1 MVTFFAIGYYF
12 AHLSGIFGGCVLALV
27 NHRKERQ
34 THIQFLHLMT
44 MVIVNYVM
52 VNILLL
58 LPNFMQMDNSTV
70 MIVGSFTI
78 VLMASNIGFL
88 IFFFEIF
95 SGDVKVW
102 RLSHGVIS
110 ITGVFTLMLA
120 SYFFGDF
127 SLMHTP
133 VVREGVLIFL
143 WSPFSYLFMV
153 PQITL
158 LATWTLRELRTSIK
172 ETKSYRHRNQLKLMA
187 RGVATAFLVGPL
199 LSFMGDAIS
208 LYFSAEVGLWISEFA
223 GFLFMSLGIAFI
235 LLSYALDNSLLF
247 LQPNK
252 VERLLVIHESGM
264 PLFDY
269 EFKAFQNDDVNEMM
283 LSGLILA
290 IKTVASEVLGKNG
303 ILEEIKF
310 RGMEILLLVHEEIIF
325 MLIAQKRSSFLRSAL
340 RKFSQAFIAEF
351 GNTLT
356 SYEIDQKKYTVISWE
371 LEKNFGLIS

>member
-1 MVTFFAIGYYF
+1 MVTAFAVGYYF
-12 AHLSGIFGGCVLALV
+12 AHLSGILGGIVLALV
-27 NHRKERQ
+27 NYRKERQ
-34 THIQFLHLMT
+34 THIRFLHLMT
-44 MVIVNYVM
+44 MVIVNYVL

-58 LPNFMQMDNSTV
+58 LPNFIEINTGLKV
-70 MIVGSFTI
+70 IGALTI
-78 VLMASNIGFL
+78 VLMASNIGLL

-110 ITGVFTLMLA
+110 ITGVSTLFLVSA
-120 SYFFGDF
+120 ISGDY
-127 SLMHTP
+127 SLMHAP
-133 VVREGVLIFL
+133 VVREGVVIFL
-143 WSPFSYLFMV
+143 WSPLSYLFLV
-153 PQITL
+153 PQISL
-158 LATWTLRELRTSIK
+158 LTIWTLRELLTSIK
-172 ETKSYRHRNQLKLMA
+172 ETTSYRHRNQLKLMA
-187 RGVATAFLVGPL
+187 RGVAAAFLVGPI
-199 LSFMGDAIS
+199 LSFTGDTIS
-208 LYFSAEVGLWISEFA
+208 LFFSAEIGLWVSEFA

-235 LLSYALDNSLLF
+235 LLSYVLDNSLLF

-264 PLFDY
+264 PLYDY
-269 EFKAFQNDDVNEMM
+269 EFKAFQNEEVNEMM

-303 ILEEIKF
+303 VLEEIKF

-351 GNTLT
+351 GNTLK
-356 SYEIDQKKYTVISWE
+356 SYEIDQKKYRVISLE
-371 LEKNFGLIS
+371 LEKNFGLAS